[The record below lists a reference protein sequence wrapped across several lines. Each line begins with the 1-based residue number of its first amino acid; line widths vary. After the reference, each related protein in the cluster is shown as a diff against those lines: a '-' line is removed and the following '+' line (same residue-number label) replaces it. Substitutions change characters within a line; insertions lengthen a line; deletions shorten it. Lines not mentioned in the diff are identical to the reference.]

1 MAQGRKTIDELIADE
16 ERKAEQAKVR
26 VAELRT
32 RQRVEERKRDSH
44 RKIVVG
50 AGAIAH
56 IRIDPQFRQALRD
69 ALNKAVTDP
78 KQRAVIPDLLDEQ
91 AFQESL
97 RAAAKKAESEAK
109 EEAGQESP
117 EPAAAVRPQGRGG
130 PPSGKLRPA

>member
-1 MAQGRKTIDELIADE
+1 MAQGRKTIDELIAEE

-56 IRIDPQFRQALRD
+56 IRIA
-69 ALNKAVTDP
+69 
-78 KQRAVIPDLLDEQ
+78 
-91 AFQESL
+91 
-97 RAAAKKAESEAK
+97 
-109 EEAGQESP
+109 AGQCSWM
-117 EPAAAVRPQGRGG
+117 
-130 PPSGKLRPA
+130 LRSLHS